1 MACVLTTGYA
11 LGCRSQAG
19 VQQVYIGL
27 WNGTAMGYIYSD
39 APTNMTIGTFSGT
52 TVSFHTFQQ
61 TTETANFTSA
71 AEINNENNAIQY
83 AQTLEITVTNMTPAL
98 VNQIK
103 VLGQGAWRIII
114 LDKQGNYWLMGYSG
128 PVQVSA
134 LSSGLGKSGTD
145 LNGSTITFTSK
156 ETQTLVGV
164 DSAAALAYII

>member
-1 MACVLTTGYA
+1 MACLLSTGYT

-19 VQQVYIGL
+19 VQQVFIGP
-27 WNGTAMGYIYSD
+27 WNGSSLG
-39 APTNMTIGTFSGT
+39 MTIVTGSTITAFQGSK
-52 TVSFHTFQQ
+52 VSFYTFQQ

-134 LSSGLGKSGTD
+134 LASGLGKAGTD

>member
-27 WNGTAMGYIYSD
+27 WNGTAMSYIYSD

-83 AQTLEITVTNMTPAL
+83 AQTLEITLTGMTPTLA
-98 VNQIK
+98 NQIK
-103 VLGQGAWRIII
+103 ILGQGVWRIII
-114 LDKQGNYWLMGYSG
+114 LDKQGNYWLMGANG

-134 LSSGLGKSGTD
+134 SAAGLGKAGTD
-145 LNGSTITFTSK
+145 LNGSTLTFTSK
-156 ETQTLVGV
+156 ETAPLMGV
-164 DSAAALAYII
+164 DAIAALTLIV